1 MKKLLIIGWKDVT
14 LAFRDVTAIIFMLLA
29 PFLLTIGMGLVTGS
43 FGSRS
48 SGIQNI
54 PVVLVN
60 EDQSTLG
67 NELVK
72 LFESPD
78 LAELVT
84 PTVVDDLQTAKQMV
98 DDDQTT
104 AVIHIPLGFTSS
116 IIPEQGT
123 ITEGEVVQIEL
134 YSNPTRP
141 TGAGIIKTIVEDFL
155 GRVEVGHI
163 SGEVTVK
170 QLVQRGLVLPQD
182 AVMIGAVIGARQAS
196 LIGHGTTINLKTE
209 TNTGGEV
216 KFDPLAYMAPG
227 FALMFLMYTVS
238 NGGRTL
244 LAERSQ
250 GTLPRLL
257 ISPTTSAQVLGGKVL
272 GICLTGVLQMLILIG
287 SSVLLFRVSWGDPL
301 GVIVLV
307 LAAVFAACGWGMVI
321 TSLVK
326 TPGQVA
332 TFGSAIMLIFG
343 LLGGSFINLSAVST
357 WFSVISKITPN
368 AWGLDGFLTLAL
380 GGKLA
385 DIWLPVTALVIMGV
399 VLISIAV
406 IIFNRRGIAQQ

>member
-1 MKKLLIIGWKDVT
+1 MKKLLVIGWKDVT

-43 FGSRS
+43 FSNRN

-84 PTVVDDLQTAKQMV
+84 VTVLDDLPSAKQMV

-104 AVIHIPLGFTSS
+104 ALVHIPVGFTAS
-116 IIPEQGT
+116 IIPEQGST
-123 ITEGEVVQIEL
+123 TPGKVVQIEL

-141 TGAGIIKTIVEDFL
+141 TNAGIIKTIVEEFL
-155 GRVEVGHI
+155 SQVEVGRV
-163 SGEVTVK
+163 SGEVTVA
-170 QLVQRGLVLPQD
+170 QLIRSGLIQPQD
-182 AVMIGAVIGARQAS
+182 AAIIGAEIGARQAS
-196 LIGHGTTINLKTE
+196 LIGQGTTINLKTE

-244 LAERSQ
+244 LAERTQ

-272 GICLTGVLQMLILIG
+272 GIYLTGVLQMLILIG
-287 SSVLLFRVSWGDPL
+287 SSVLLFRISWGDPL

-357 WFSVISKITPN
+357 WFSVVSKITPN

-380 GGKLA
+380 GGRLA
-385 DIWLPVTALVIMGV
+385 DIWLPVTALVIMGI
-399 VLISIAV
+399 VLFSIAV
-406 IIFNRRGIAQQ
+406 IIFNRRGIAQ

>member
-1 MKKLLIIGWKDVT
+1 MKKLLVIGWKDVT

-43 FGSRS
+43 FGNRN

-54 PVVLVN
+54 PVVIVN

-84 PTVVDDLQTAKQMV
+84 VTVLDDLPSAKQMV

-104 AVIHIPLGFTSS
+104 ALVHIPAGFTAS
-116 IIPEQGT
+116 IIPEQGST
-123 ITEGEVVQIEL
+123 TPGEVVQIEL

-141 TGAGIIKTIVEDFL
+141 TNAGIIKTIVEEFL
-155 GRVEVGHI
+155 SQVEISRV
-163 SGEVTVK
+163 SGEVTVT
-170 QLVQRGLVLPQD
+170 QLIRSGLIQPQD
-182 AVMIGAVIGARQAS
+182 AAMIGAEIGARQAS
-196 LIGHGTTINLKTE
+196 LIGQGTTINLKTE

-244 LAERSQ
+244 LAERAQ

-272 GICLTGVLQMLILIG
+272 GIYLTGVLQMLVLIG
-287 SSVLLFRVSWGDPL
+287 SSVLLFRISWGDPL

-357 WFSVISKITPN
+357 WFSIVSKITPN

-380 GGKLA
+380 GGRLA

-399 VLISIAV
+399 VLFSIAV
-406 IIFNRRGIAQQ
+406 LIFNRRGIAQQ